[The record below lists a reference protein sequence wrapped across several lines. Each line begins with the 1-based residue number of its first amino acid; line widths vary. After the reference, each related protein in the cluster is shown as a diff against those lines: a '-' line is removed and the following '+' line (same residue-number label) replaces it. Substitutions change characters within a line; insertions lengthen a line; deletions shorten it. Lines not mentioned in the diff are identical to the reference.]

1 MRAGRLGFAKLSTCV
16 LNLANP
22 RVERVRLQR
31 MRAATL

>member
-1 MRAGRLGFAKLSTCV
+1 MRAGRLGFAKLSNGV

-22 RVERVRLQR
+22 RVESVCLQR